1 MSQFISQ
8 LGQVKSA
15 EQKTVNDC
23 GDGSDQEIDV
33 AVSSRG
39 DLIIILGK
47 N

>member
-15 EQKTVNDC
+15 EYKTVSDG

-33 AVSSRG
+33 AVSSRS
-39 DLIIILGK
+39 DLIIILRK

>member
-15 EQKTVNDC
+15 EYKTVSDG

-33 AVSSRG
+33 AVSSRS
-39 DLIIILGK
+39 DLIIIPGK